1 LTFFNQMAYET
12 GGIGIYIGTDKKLT
26 KEVEHIVRAEI
37 EKIIKD
43 GFTDKEVEDAKN
55 YLIGNHYVN
64 MQSNSAISTSM
75 CLDTVYG
82 LKPDYFKVW
91 PKLIEMVKKEDVN
104 MVAKKYLSLEKMVQV
119 TIGSQE

>member
-1 LTFFNQMAYET
+1 
-12 GGIGIYIGTDKKLT
+12 
-26 KEVEHIVRAEI
+26 
-37 EKIIKD
+37 
-43 GFTDKEVEDAKN
+43 
-55 YLIGNHYVN
+55 
-64 MQSNSAISTSM
+64 M